1 MPERVKSVMK
11 DVVLTVPIPQ
21 STESYTTVSNLDLL
35 TKLRETLAT
44 KELIPFRENYTL
56 AANGNQLYGNWML
69 TSNENIEREKFEP
82 GDQVLSINFIN
93 SYDKK
98 LKLSITPG
106 IATCICS
113 NQAMSRTSIATF
125 NRKHTGSINEE
136 FPIFIESSLEG
147 MHTLYE
153 KMLSDFAK
161 LKEVSLNKKL
171 MSELAGRLFIKEDLI
186 TAEQV
191 SLLKREIERPT
202 FDQFIPENAYS
213 FYQHCTWSI
222 RKSSPSEVIDRYTG
236 IHEFITHEFAL

>member
-1 MPERVKSVMK
+1 MPERIKEQAETWVRSIQLPEETDSYKPVSHGSLIATLESK
-11 DVVLTVPIPQ
+11 LLEKGLIPTQ
-21 STESYTTVSNLDLL
+21 KRYSTAKGGQELFGMWALGDRDSMQVGDQQLAINFVNSYNKHLKLSLIPGLL
-35 TKLRETLAT
+35 TK
-44 KELIPFRENYTL
+44 
-56 AANGNQLYGNWML
+56 
-69 TSNENIEREKFEP
+69 
-82 GDQVLSINFIN
+82 
-93 SYDKK
+93 
-98 LKLSITPG
+98 
-106 IATCICS
+106 ICS
-113 NQAMSRTSIATF
+113 NGAMSRMAIATF
-125 NRKHTGSINEE
+125 DRKHTGSINEE

-191 SLLKREIERPT
+191 SLLKREIEKPT